1 MTEFFSNTPT
11 LDWIWPAILHSISE
25 WVYFHSVWLSEQMIS
40 GSVQVAAGHWYPRPG
55 SYVNVSRKSLICD
68 LVNWGGCCLIQIW
81 SEAQHP
87 TDQMIVEGEQMMI
100 NCFTDQMILGGGRI
114 GQNCLSV
121 VTGKGALHGSTVI
134 CCFRDERCHPALIE
148 NSGSAPPDVRSTRLW
163 TRSKPRWET

>member
-1 MTEFFSNTPT
+1 
-11 LDWIWPAILHSISE
+11 
-25 WVYFHSVWLSEQMIS
+25 MIS

-134 CCFRDERCHPALIE
+134 RCFRDERCHPALIE
-148 NSGSAPPDVRSTRLW
+148 NSGSAPPDVRSFKLW
-163 TRSKPRWET
+163 TKLWSILLLMRVQWTLSAILCVSANHTWIPPYCWCECLE